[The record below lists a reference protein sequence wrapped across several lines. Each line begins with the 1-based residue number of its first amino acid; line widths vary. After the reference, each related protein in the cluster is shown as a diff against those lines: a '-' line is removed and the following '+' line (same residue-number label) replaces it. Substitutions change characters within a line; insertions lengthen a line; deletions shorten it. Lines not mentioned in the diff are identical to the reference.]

1 MTEPRDALANS
12 YVARENRL
20 TRILLLGR
28 LIAAT
33 GEHVC
38 RARNISASGLGLDCT
53 AALAPGDAVTIEL
66 RNFIRIAG
74 RVAWT
79 NGTKLGVKF
88 DAPIDVGAVLRHNGG
103 DLRLQP
109 RAPRLP
115 ATGTALV
122 WAGGRPCVHRLHDL
136 SQSGCRLIHAR
147 PPAPSTLV
155 RIAIPGLPPRNAT
168 VRWVRDDQAGY
179 AFHTLLSFADIAG
192 WPHRNAAASGR

>member
-1 MTEPRDALANS
+1 VTEPRDALATS

-53 AALAPGDAVTIEL
+53 VALAPGDAVTIEL

-74 RVAWT
+74 RVAWS

-88 DAPIDVGAVLRHNGG
+88 DAPIDVGAVRAVAVEGRRHCGA
-103 DLRLQP
+103 
-109 RAPRLP
+109 APR
-115 ATGTALV
+115 
-122 WAGGRPCVHRLHDL
+122 W
-136 SQSGCRLIHAR
+136 
-147 PPAPSTLV
+147 
-155 RIAIPGLPPRNAT
+155 
-168 VRWVRDDQAGY
+168 
-179 AFHTLLSFADIAG
+179 
-192 WPHRNAAASGR
+192 SGRGDGPASTGCTTCRNQAVG